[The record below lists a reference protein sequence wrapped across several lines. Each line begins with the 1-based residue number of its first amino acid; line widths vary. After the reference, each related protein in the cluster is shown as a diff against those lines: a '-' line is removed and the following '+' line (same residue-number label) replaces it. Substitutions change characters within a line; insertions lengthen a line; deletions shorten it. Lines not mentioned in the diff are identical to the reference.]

1 MKRYFKKHQAKLF
14 LWLLL
19 ELISALSLVYWS
31 IFMKTLADTAYG
43 EEGLSGMKSLLFVG
57 ATFLLLFMAAEFL
70 GWLFRSQF
78 LRACNISLK
87 QDIFHAITNYNIS
100 AFNDVNSA
108 KYISLLNNDA
118 ALIDEKCF
126 RLIPT
131 IIANIIVFIVALAT
145 MVVYSPWLA
154 LVALVCCSLQFIPP
168 LLFSKASSAAQKRRM
183 LSLDNLNATIKDI
196 FTGFEVIK
204 SFRAESHVYRQFSDK
219 VLSTEADAHDMRI
232 QEAKSEAIGKTLSYA
247 GSVLQLSLS
256 VYLILTGEITMGILM
271 GSMQISN
278 YVTNPARNLS
288 GMILNYKTS
297 KPVIERVLAVI
308 DGKAN
313 ITENSGTKEL
323 AEHSDIRVSTLSFSY
338 DGDRT
343 ILKDIDFHFE
353 SGKKYA
359 IVGSSG
365 SGKSTLIRLLIGY
378 YPDYSG
384 DISYSGMSLQDI
396 NKESLYSHV
405 SMIHQK
411 VFLFEDTLR
420 RNITMYGDYS
430 DEEVLSAVTKAGLTG
445 VLEHLGG
452 LDGRIEENGRNL
464 SGGEQQR
471 VAIARAFIRGTDIM
485 LVDEATASLDT
496 QTSKQINDVLMN
508 QKDLTLVAVTH
519 RTDQESLEAY
529 DEVLVLEQGVLL
541 EHAPYRQLS
550 AERRRLLSL

>member
-1 MKRYFKKHQAKLF
+1 MEPLPIFPQLLRSRVPCRRILRTLPAEMLHRFRRLQIGGMRARF
-14 LWLLL
+14 L
-19 ELISALSLVYWS
+19 Y
-31 IFMKTLADTAYG
+31 
-43 EEGLSGMKSLLFVG
+43 
-57 ATFLLLFMAAEFL
+57 
-70 GWLFRSQF
+70 
-78 LRACNISLK
+78 
-87 QDIFHAITNYNIS
+87 H
-100 AFNDVNSA
+100 
-108 KYISLLNNDA
+108 
-118 ALIDEKCF
+118 
-126 RLIPT
+126 
-131 IIANIIVFIVALAT
+131 
-145 MVVYSPWLA
+145 
-154 LVALVCCSLQFIPP
+154 VCCSLQFIPP

-308 DGKAN
+308 DGKAD
-313 ITENSGTKEL
+313 ITENSGTKKL

-353 SGKKYA
+353 SGIKYA

-365 SGKSTLIRLLIGY
+365 SGKSTLIWLLIGY

-430 DEEVLSAVTKAGLTG
+430 DEEVLSAVTKAGLIG
-445 VLEHLGG
+445 
-452 LDGRIEENGRNL
+452 
-464 SGGEQQR
+464 
-471 VAIARAFIRGTDIM
+471 
-485 LVDEATASLDT
+485 
-496 QTSKQINDVLMN
+496 
-508 QKDLTLVAVTH
+508 
-519 RTDQESLEAY
+519 
-529 DEVLVLEQGVLL
+529 VLEQGVLL